1 MWAGIHTFKERISLN
16 IWNLINYIQT
26 KVNVSWITAL
36 CPSNDQG
43 LAPRNTLVHSRTH
56 TCLHSHTHTLNTLG
70 WSSPSVSP
78 SL

>member
-1 MWAGIHTFKERISLN
+1 MWEGIHTFKERISLN

-36 CPSNDQG
+36 CPSNDQV
-43 LAPRNTLVHSRTH
+43 LAPRNTLVHSGTH
-56 TCLHSHTHTLNTLG
+56 TCLHSHTRTLNTLG
-70 WSSPSVSP
+70 WSSPSVSL